1 MTSSTVEQKLA
12 DQLVDGGHL
21 VTSGRELVMEVMD
34 LQAGLVWMSTEPVT
48 QTYFDELELEEGLVK
63 VGIAS
68 ASMDCAGFQHSPG
81 RGDEPVL
88 QRVIDGRTYIN
99 VARPMDQSA
108 PDQPGGPTEI
118 QVDKTHVIGF
128 EAGRSVAILKLP
140 EGNFVEVV
148 GDQSVDGALVLPK
161 DGELTSI
168 ELDQPWIVALPSPTR
183 TFFWFEKGMRSFQ
196 GPVDLP

>member
-34 LQAGLVWMSTEPVT
+34 LQAGLVWMSTDPVT
-48 QTYFDELELEEGLVK
+48 QAYFDELELEEGLVK

-99 VARPMDQSA
+99 VARPMEQA
-108 PDQPGGPTEI
+108 AHDQPGGPTEI

-148 GDQSVDGALVLPK
+148 GDQSVDEALVLPK
-161 DGELTSI
+161 NGELTSVA
-168 ELDQPWIVALPSPTR
+168 LDQPWIVALPSPTR